1 MEVFFS
7 SLDPPRRYPA
17 DPWKKS
23 HAQECYDQC
32 SQSSVI
38 CISSACDSF
47 PLRCYLTR
55 VGRHHLHQSLNLHK
69 ILPRSLKALLS
80 YRWQVSLVANL
91 TGFKSVSM
99 LLEDQLPE
107 LLKLVPF

>member
-7 SLDPPRRYPA
+7 SWDPPGRCPA

-32 SQSSVI
+32 SQSSVT

-47 PLRCYLTR
+47 PLRCYQIG
-55 VGRHHLHQSLNLHK
+55 VGRHHPPQSLNLHRIQPK
-69 ILPRSLKALLS
+69 SLKAWLS
-80 YRWQVSLVANL
+80 CHLQVSLVANL
-91 TGFKSVSM
+91 TGFKSVSGP
-99 LLEDQLPE
+99 LEDQLPE
-107 LLKLVPF
+107 